1 MVREPIEPGQVRT
14 QVGSVDVPADRS
26 IFARTAIVV
35 LVIAI
40 ALGGL
45 AFAARYA
52 FDRITATPPPPP
64 GCQAGPNTQ
73 SISLDTGQASIA
85 SMIAGVADRRHLPKQ
100 ALVIALATAMQESD
114 LENLPY
120 GDRDSLGVFQQRP
133 SQGWGTPAEIED
145 PVYATTRFF
154 EALVQVP
161 RYTKIPLDVAAQ
173 DVQHSADG
181 SAYQSQAY
189 VAGLLAG
196 YYTGAPQRQVTCWYT
211 PAAGQRADIAAA
223 RKGLVQ
229 TFGPVG
235 RGHVLVRDT
244 TASSDKMV
252 VEAQPRSTWT
262 VAAWLV
268 THAQEYRISEVRYAG
283 YEWEAADGTMG
294 WQHTAGRSGD
304 PSNETIVAG

>member
-114 LENLPY
+114 LENLDY

-133 SQGWGTPAEIED
+133 SEGWGTPAEIED

-154 EALVQVP
+154 EALVKVP
-161 RYTKIPLDVAAQ
+161 KYTKIPLYAAAQ

-181 SAYQSQAY
+181 SAYETQAY

-196 YYTGAPQRQVTCWYT
+196 YLTGSPPHEVTCWYT
-211 PAAGQRADIAAA
+211 PAAGQRADVKGIRA
-223 RKGLVQ
+223 GLVQ
-229 TFGPVG
+229 TFGPAG
-235 RGHVLVRDT
+235 RDAVMVRDT
-244 TASSDKMV
+244 TASYDTLDVK
-252 VEAQPRSTWT
+252 AQPRDTWT
-262 VAAWLV
+262 VANWIV

-283 YEWEAADGTMG
+283 YRWEAADGSMG
-294 WQHTAGRSGD
+294 WQLD
-304 PSNETIVAG
+304 PGQSSNTIVAG